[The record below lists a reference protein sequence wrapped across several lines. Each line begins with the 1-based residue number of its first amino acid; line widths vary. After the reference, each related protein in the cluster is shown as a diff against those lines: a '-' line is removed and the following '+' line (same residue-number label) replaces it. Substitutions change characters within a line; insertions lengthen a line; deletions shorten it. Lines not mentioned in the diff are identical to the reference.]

1 MRDSENMKV
10 RGTEEPVG
18 RKTEKIRKRGELKV
32 DNKMIEVSGL
42 SKDYLLKHK
51 EPGLTGAFKGLV
63 KPQYETIHAVRDLS
77 FDIGAGE
84 IVGFIGPNGAGK
96 STTIKMMS
104 GILTP
109 TKGSVLIGGK
119 DITKHRKE
127 VVRNIGVIFG
137 QRSQLNWDL
146 RLGESFELL
155 KHIYQIEQAEYDR
168 TLDDLDAILGIKE
181 IIDKP
186 VRQMSLGQRVKG
198 DLVASML
205 HSPGVLFMDEPT
217 IGLDVTSK
225 YALRKFIKEIN
236 ETRKTTVIL
245 TTHDLG
251 DIQELCERLIIIN
264 HGKMMEDGNLS
275 EIVDR
280 IAPYKTLVVEY
291 YDEDAPE
298 HPKCEMTGHSGNI
311 ARYRFMKK
319 DVTAAEIITDL
330 TGIKAIRDVSIE
342 EAGIDDIIRIAY
354 GDGARM

>member
-1 MRDSENMKV
+1 
-10 RGTEEPVG
+10 
-18 RKTEKIRKRGELKV
+18 
-32 DNKMIEVSGL
+32 MIEAQNL
-42 SKDYLLKHK
+42 CKDYALKIK
-51 EPGLTGAFKGLV
+51 EPGLKGALKGLV
-63 KPQYETIHAVRDLS
+63 MPEHKTIHAVRDLS
-77 FDIGAGE
+77 FHIGKGE

-109 TKGSVLIGGK
+109 TKGRVLIEGR
-119 DITKHRKE
+119 DISKHRKE
-127 VVRNIGVIFG
+127 VVRNIGVVFG

-155 KHIYQIEQAEYDR
+155 KHIYQIDQADFDR
-168 TLDDLDAILGIKE
+168 TLDDLDQILGIRE

-198 DLVASML
+198 DLVASMI
-205 HSPGVLFMDEPT
+205 HSPGVLFLDEPT
-217 IGLDVTSK
+217 IGLDVSAK

-236 ETRKTTVIL
+236 RVRKTTVIL

-264 HGKMMEDGNLS
+264 HGVMMEDGNLS

-291 YDEDAPE
+291 YDESAPE
-298 HPKCEMTGHSGNI
+298 HPGCEMTEHDGNV
-311 ARYRFMKK
+311 AKYKFLKK
-319 DVTAAEIITDL
+319 DLTAAEIIADL
-330 TGIKAIRDVSIE
+330 SNIKTIKDVSIE
-342 EAGIDDIIRIAY
+342 EAGIDDIIKIAY
-354 GDGARM
+354 GS

>member
-1 MRDSENMKV
+1 
-10 RGTEEPVG
+10 
-18 RKTEKIRKRGELKV
+18 
-32 DNKMIEVSGL
+32 MIDVQNL
-42 SKDYLLKHK
+42 CKDYVMRRKA
-51 EPGLTGAFKGLV
+51 PGLRGAIRGLV
-63 KPQYETIHAVRDLS
+63 RPEHKKIHAVSDLS
-77 FDIGAGE
+77 FHIDDGE

-109 TKGSVLIGGK
+109 TKGCVLIDGR
-119 DITKHRKE
+119 DISKHRKE
-127 VVRNIGVIFG
+127 VVRNIGVVFG

-155 KHIYQIEQAEYDR
+155 KHIYQIDQSDYNR
-168 TLDDLDAILGIKE
+168 TIDDLDSILGIRE

-186 VRQMSLGQRVKG
+186 VRQMSLGQRMKG

-205 HSPGVLFMDEPT
+205 HSPGVLFLDEPT
-217 IGLDVTSK
+217 IGLDVSAK

-236 ETRKTTVIL
+236 KTRRTTVIL

-264 HGKMMEDGNLS
+264 HGVMMEDGRLS

-291 YDEDAPE
+291 YDESAPE
-298 HPKCEMTGHSGNI
+298 HDRCEMTEHSGNV
-311 ARYRFMKK
+311 AKYRFVKNE
-319 DVTAAEIITDL
+319 VTAAEIIADL
-330 TGIKAIRDVSIE
+330 SRIKTIKDVSIE
-342 EAGIDDIIRIAY
+342 EAGIDDIIKIAY
-354 GDGARM
+354 GQSG

>member
-1 MRDSENMKV
+1 
-10 RGTEEPVG
+10 
-18 RKTEKIRKRGELKV
+18 
-32 DNKMIEVSGL
+32 MIEAQNL
-42 SKDYLLKHK
+42 CKDYALKLK
-51 EPGLTGAFKGLV
+51 EPGLKGALKGLV
-63 KPQYETIHAVRDLS
+63 MPGYKTIHAVRDLS
-77 FDIGAGE
+77 FHIGKGE

-109 TKGSVLIGGK
+109 TKGRVLIAGK
-119 DITKHRKE
+119 DISKYRKE
-127 VVRNIGVIFG
+127 VVRNIGVVFG

-155 KHIYQIEQAEYDR
+155 KHIYQIDQADFDR
-168 TLDDLDAILGIKE
+168 TLDDLDQILGIRE

-198 DLVASML
+198 DLVASMI
-205 HSPGVLFMDEPT
+205 HSPGVLFLDEPT
-217 IGLDVTSK
+217 IGLDVSAK

-236 ETRKTTVIL
+236 RVRKTTVIL

-264 HGKMMEDGNLS
+264 HGVMMEDGNLS

-291 YDEDAPE
+291 YDESAPE
-298 HPKCEMTGHSGNI
+298 HPGCEMTEHDGNV
-311 ARYRFMKK
+311 AKYKFLKK
-319 DVTAAEIITDL
+319 DLTAAEIIADL
-330 TGIKAIRDVSIE
+330 SNIKTIKDVSIE
-342 EAGIDDIIRIAY
+342 EAGIDDIIKIAY
-354 GDGARM
+354 GS

>member
-1 MRDSENMKV
+1 
-10 RGTEEPVG
+10 
-18 RKTEKIRKRGELKV
+18 
-32 DNKMIEVSGL
+32 MIDVQNL
-42 SKDYLLKHK
+42 CKDYVMRRK
-51 EPGLTGAFKGLV
+51 EPGLRGAIRGLV
-63 KPQYETIHAVRDLS
+63 RPEHKKIHAVSDLS
-77 FDIGAGE
+77 FHIDDGE

-109 TKGSVLIGGK
+109 TKGCVLIDGR
-119 DITKHRKE
+119 DISKHRKE
-127 VVRNIGVIFG
+127 VVRNIGVVFG

-155 KHIYQIEQAEYDR
+155 KHIYQIDQSDYDR
-168 TLDDLDAILGIKE
+168 TIDDLDSILGIRE

-186 VRQMSLGQRVKG
+186 VRQMSLGQRMKG

-205 HSPGVLFMDEPT
+205 HSPGILFLDEPT
-217 IGLDVTSK
+217 IGLDVSAK

-236 ETRKTTVIL
+236 KTRRTTVIL

-264 HGKMMEDGNLS
+264 HGVMMEDGRLS

-291 YDEDAPE
+291 YDESAPE
-298 HPKCEMTGHSGNI
+298 HDRCEMTEHSGNV
-311 ARYRFMKK
+311 AKYRFIKNE
-319 DVTAAEIITDL
+319 VTAAEIIADL
-330 TGIKAIRDVSIE
+330 SRIKTIKDVSIE
-342 EAGIDDIIRIAY
+342 EAGIDDIIKIAY
-354 GDGARM
+354 GQSG

>member
-1 MRDSENMKV
+1 
-10 RGTEEPVG
+10 
-18 RKTEKIRKRGELKV
+18 
-32 DNKMIEVSGL
+32 MIDVQNL
-42 SKDYLLKHK
+42 CKDYVMRRK
-51 EPGLTGAFKGLV
+51 EPGLRGAIRGLV
-63 KPQYETIHAVRDLS
+63 RPEHKKIHAVSDLS
-77 FDIGAGE
+77 FHIDDGE

-109 TKGSVLIGGK
+109 TKGCVLIDGR
-119 DITKHRKE
+119 DISKYRKE
-127 VVRNIGVIFG
+127 VVRNIGVVFG

-155 KHIYQIEQAEYDR
+155 KHIYQIDQSDYDR
-168 TLDDLDAILGIKE
+168 TIDDLDSILGIRE

-186 VRQMSLGQRVKG
+186 VRQMSLGQRMKG

-205 HSPGVLFMDEPT
+205 HSPGVLFLDEPT
-217 IGLDVTSK
+217 IGLDVSAK

-236 ETRKTTVIL
+236 KTRRTTVIL

-264 HGKMMEDGNLS
+264 HGVMMEDGRLS

-291 YDEDAPE
+291 YDESAPE
-298 HPKCEMTGHSGNI
+298 HDRCEMTEHSGNV
-311 ARYRFMKK
+311 AKYRFIKNE
-319 DVTAAEIITDL
+319 VTAAEIIADL
-330 TGIKAIRDVSIE
+330 SRIKTIKDVSIE
-342 EAGIDDIIRIAY
+342 EAGIDDIIKIAY
-354 GDGARM
+354 GQSG

>member
-1 MRDSENMKV
+1 
-10 RGTEEPVG
+10 
-18 RKTEKIRKRGELKV
+18 
-32 DNKMIEVSGL
+32 MIDIQNL
-42 SKDYLLKHK
+42 SKDYVLKQK
-51 EPGLTGAFKGLV
+51 EPGLKGAIKGLV
-63 KPQYETIHAVRDLS
+63 VPGRKIIHAVDDLS
-77 FDIGAGE
+77 FHIDAGE

-109 TKGSVLIGGK
+109 TGGSVLIDGS

-127 VVRNIGVIFG
+127 VVRNIGVVFG

-155 KHIYQIEQAEYDR
+155 KHIYQIDQADYDR
-168 TLDDLDAILGIKE
+168 TLDELDQILGIKE

-198 DLVASML
+198 DLVAAMI
-205 HSPGVLFMDEPT
+205 HSPKVLFLDEPT
-217 IGLDVTSK
+217 IGLDVSAK

-236 ETRKTTVIL
+236 KVRKTTVIL

-275 EIVDR
+275 QIVDR

-291 YDEDAPE
+291 YDESAPE
-298 HPKCEMTGHSGNI
+298 HDKCEMTEHSGNV
-311 ARYRFMKK
+311 AKYKFMKK
-319 DVTAAEIITDL
+319 DVTAAEIIADL
-330 TGIKAIRDVSIE
+330 SKTKEIKDISIE
-342 EAGIDDIIRIAY
+342 EAGIDDIIKIAY
-354 GDGARM
+354 GA

>member
-1 MRDSENMKV
+1 
-10 RGTEEPVG
+10 
-18 RKTEKIRKRGELKV
+18 
-32 DNKMIEVSGL
+32 MIDVQKWKCGKL
-42 SKDYLLKHK
+42 SMIDVQNLCKDYVMRRK
-51 EPGLTGAFKGLV
+51 EPGLRGAIRGLV
-63 KPQYETIHAVRDLS
+63 RPEHKKIHAVSDLS
-77 FDIGAGE
+77 FHIDDGE

-109 TKGSVLIGGK
+109 TKGCVLIDGR
-119 DITKHRKE
+119 DISKHRKE
-127 VVRNIGVIFG
+127 VVRNIGVVFG

-155 KHIYQIEQAEYDR
+155 KHIYQIDQSVYDR
-168 TLDDLDAILGIKE
+168 TIDDLDSILGIRE

-186 VRQMSLGQRVKG
+186 VRQMSLGQRMKG

-205 HSPGVLFMDEPT
+205 HSPGVLFLDEPT
-217 IGLDVTSK
+217 IGLDVSAK

-236 ETRKTTVIL
+236 KTRRPTVIL

-264 HGKMMEDGNLS
+264 HGVMMEDGRLS

-291 YDEDAPE
+291 YDESAPE
-298 HPKCEMTGHSGNI
+298 HDRCEMTEHSGNV
-311 ARYRFMKK
+311 AKYRFVKNE
-319 DVTAAEIITDL
+319 VTAAEIIADL
-330 TGIKAIRDVSIE
+330 SRIKTIKDVSIE
-342 EAGIDDIIRIAY
+342 EAGIDDIIKIAY
-354 GDGARM
+354 GQSG